1 MLLLLLYRHIDI
13 WLLFGPNYVALQTSI
28 ANLDI
33 VFFILYLFILIKEI
47 AIRFFSPN

>member
-33 VFFILYLFILIKEI
+33 VFLFCILIKEI